1 MPLKR
6 RMLWAFLVLLL
17 FSTGLFAADNAT
29 ARYFVIFLR
38 PDPGRK
44 SLTKADGER
53 IQSAHMANIHKM
65 AQDGVLIA
73 AGPFED
79 TPTTISGIFVF
90 KTDSLATAQK
100 IAAQDPTVVEHRNTV
115 DVHAWEGPAGIGEE
129 YFLLHKLH
137 PKAPENMQVHPFCMV
152 FHGPAW
158 GNSTRQQ
165 SAWMQQHK
173 DYVEQL
179 RAQGKLGAAGPIENS
194 GEGDSGDFVGLVIF
208 RPILDAE
215 AKDLM
220 EADPAVKAGALR
232 VEYHRWW
239 SSDHV
244 LPW

>member
-1 MPLKR
+1 MCGFKR
-6 RMLWAFLVLLL
+6 LRVVWVAMAMLQLAVL
-17 FSTGLFAADNAT
+17 AADNAT
-29 ARYFVIFLR
+29 ARYYVVFLR
-38 PDPGRK
+38 RSPDRK
-44 SLTKADGER
+44 PLTKEEADR
-53 IQSAHMANIHKM
+53 IQAAHMANIHKM

-79 TPTTISGIFVF
+79 TPPTISGIFVF
-90 KTDSLATAQK
+90 KTDSLATAQQ

-137 PKAPENMQVHPFCMV
+137 PKAPENMQVHPFCML
-152 FHGPAW
+152 FHGPGW
-158 GNSTRQQ
+158 GSSTQ
-165 SAWMQQHK
+165 QQHK
-173 DYVEQL
+173 QYVEQL
-179 RAQGKLGAAGPIENS
+179 RAQGKLSAAGPIE
-194 GEGDSGDFVGLVIF
+194 DSGDFVGLVIF
-208 RPILDAE
+208 RPILDVE
-215 AKDLM
+215 AKQLM